1 MFPILD
7 IKRSQGKV
15 AFSIN
20 SDVRAVQRFL
30 SIIYAAIFGYITLTA
45 VIPAYFRGSISILE
59 MVGSIIFFIVIS
71 VLFVLVI
78 LPPLMRLSSGR
89 TKDFIVLDTSS
100 HTLFFRME
108 DVKFDTN
115 ILQNLLLE
123 ENRNIFGVQ
132 YYLVVQTADMKKS
145 IMPPLT
151 YKIASQIL
159 EVLQQDIKSN
169 K

>member
-7 IKRSQGKV
+7 INRSQGKV

-20 SDVRAVQRFL
+20 GDIRAVQRFL
-30 SIIYAAIFGYITLTA
+30 SLIYASIFGYITLTA

-59 MVGSIIFFIVIS
+59 TVGSIIFFTVIS
-71 VLFVLVI
+71 ALFVLVI
-78 LPPLMRLSSGR
+78 LPPLIRLSSKR

-115 ILQNLLLE
+115 KLQKLLLE

-145 IMPPLT
+145 IMPPLA

-159 EVLQQDIKSN
+159 EVLQQEIKSG